1 MTATAV
7 LVHGAWSGAWIW
19 ERVLPPL
26 ATRGVRALAVDL
38 PSVGDG
44 AVGLD
49 GDVATVR
56 EALDRVEG
64 DILLCGHSYGG
75 MVITGAAAGHERVRR
90 LLYLCAFM
98 PAEGQS
104 LLGLLGGQIPPTWRV
119 QDDRTVLPAAPPP
132 PDLDPDTRAMV
143 TDSRR
148 PQSLRA
154 YTQPPA
160 AIAWRTIPSTYA
172 IATNDQA
179 MPVERQRS
187 FAIQA
192 TEVVE
197 LPTGHQPM
205 LARPELVVDL
215 IARLAVTPPG
225 SAPAAGSRRS
235 SRR

>member
-1 MTATAV
+1 MTATVV
-7 LVHGAWSGAWIW
+7 LVHGAWSGSWIW

-26 ATRGVRALAVDL
+26 EARGIEALAVDL

-49 GDVATVR
+49 GDVAAVR

-104 LLGLLGGQIPPTWRV
+104 LLELIGGEIPSTWRV
-119 QDDRTVLPAAPPP
+119 LDDQTVLPGTPPP
-132 PDLDPDTRAMV
+132 PDLDPDTQAMV
-143 TDSRR
+143 ADRRR

-154 YTQPPA
+154 YTQPPT

-172 IATNDQA
+172 VAANDQA
-179 MPVERQRS
+179 LPADRQRS
-187 FAIQA
+187 FARQA
-192 TEVVE
+192 AEVVE

-215 IARLAVTPPG
+215 IARLV
-225 SAPAAGSRRS
+225 SAPPPRRS
-235 SRR
+235 